1 MSRMAAGGTW
11 SGPHAL
17 ALARVHALRDLLDQ
31 LGAERRDVVG
41 LARGHEALVDVDLLV
56 DPGPARVADVS
67 LDRGPRGQRAALENV
82 RLDER
87 PRAVADRRHRLAGV
101 EERADELHR
110 RLVGAQLVGVR

>member
-41 LARGHEALVDVDLLV
+41 LARGHQALVDVDLLV
-56 DPGPARVADVS
+56 DPGAARVADVG
-67 LDRGPRGQRAALENV
+67 LDRRPRRQRAPAHDV
-82 RLDER
+82 GFDER
-87 PRAVADRRHRLAGV
+87 PRAVADRRDRLALL
-101 EERADELHR
+101 EERARERDR
-110 RLVGAQLVGVR
+110 VLVGA